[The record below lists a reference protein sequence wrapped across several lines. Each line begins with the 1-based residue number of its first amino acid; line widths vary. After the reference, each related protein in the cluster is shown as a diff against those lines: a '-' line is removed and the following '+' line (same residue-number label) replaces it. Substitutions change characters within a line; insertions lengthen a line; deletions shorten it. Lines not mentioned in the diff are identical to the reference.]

1 MAEATGDTAPGHTD
15 PGGDGLSRDRLLDGR
30 VCLMQPA
37 RGYRVAIDAVLLAA
51 AVAAR
56 PGDSVLDAGTGVG
69 AAGLCL
75 LARQPLARVTG
86 LDIQGD
92 LAALARRNVAANG
105 MAGRFAVVEGDI
117 AAPSADLVA
126 GSFDHVMA
134 NPPFRA
140 EDHGHPSP
148 DPGKATATVEG
159 PGGLAAWL
167 SFALAMVRPGG
178 TITVIHQA
186 PRLGDL
192 LAGIGGRAGGIVVC
206 PLWPAAGKPAG
217 RVIVAGRK
225 GGRAP
230 LIVHP
235 GLVLHQAG
243 GAFTPAAETVLR
255 DAGAL
260 DLGLAATRRRPARNA
275 AN

>member
-1 MAEATGDTAPGHTD
+1 MAEAALDRDFGGADTAD
-15 PGGDGLSRDRLLDGR
+15 AGLSEDRLLGGR
-30 VCLMQPA
+30 VRLLQPA

-51 AVAAR
+51 TVAAR
-56 PGDSVLDAGTGVG
+56 PDDRVLDAGTGVG

-92 LAALARRNVAANG
+92 LAALARRNAEANG
-105 MAGRFAVVEGDI
+105 MAARFAVVEGDI
-117 AAPSADLVA
+117 AAPTAVLVP

-140 EDHGHPSP
+140 EDHGHPSA

-167 SFALAMVRPGG
+167 SFALAMARPGG
-178 TITVIHQA
+178 TVTVIHQA
-186 PRLGDL
+186 ARLGDL
-192 LAGIGGRAGGIVVC
+192 LAGLAGRAGGIVVC

-243 GAFTPAAETVLR
+243 GAFTPAAETILR
-255 DAGAL
+255 HAGAL
-260 DLGLAATRRRPARNA
+260 DLGLAAARRRPPRNA
-275 AN
+275 AD